1 MVCSG
6 GRVFNERID
15 FSHEPNLTIDELV
28 RRVEVMNPEAD
39 VALLRSC
46 CEFATAKHSAQKRS
60 SGEPYIIHPYNVAAT
75 LVKLKMDLD
84 SIMAGLLHDTVE
96 DCDVSPEE
104 IEKLFGKS
112 VAQIVVGCTK
122 ISKIKFKSKEESQ
135 AENFRKMVVAMAQDL
150 RVIIVKLSDRMH
162 NMRTL
167 QYVSKEKQMA
177 KAQETLDIYVPL
189 ASRLG
194 INSVKGELEDL
205 CLRYLHP
212 ESYYRLA
219 EKISMKKGERENY
232 IRETIAHIQERLLE
246 YSVQGEVTGR
256 PKHFYSIYKKMTQRG
271 VDFDQIQDLL
281 AFRVLVSN
289 ITECYKVLGIIHSAF
304 TPVPGR
310 FKDYIAIPKV
320 NNYQSLHTTVI
331 GPQAERIEIQ
341 IRTHE
346 MNDVAERGV
355 AAHWKYKE
363 RDKSDPRANK
373 LKWVEELM
381 EFNQSSSNAGEFMD
395 AVKNDLD
402 VGGIFIFTPK
412 GDVKELRYGATAL
425 DFAYAVH
432 TEVGNHCV
440 GAKVNG
446 KMVPLKYRL
455 KSGDTVDVLTS
466 KTQVPSKDWLK
477 ICKTSRAISKIKQYL
492 QKIEREENREEGEK
506 IIEAALRRYGSSLKL
521 LEKQGGAFAKVF
533 DELHMKSVEEINVQV
548 GSGNV
553 HLKEI
558 LSRLPGIDYKEENL
572 EVEKPKELLSE
583 SIQKTARRSVG
594 RDNAVIVDGID
605 DVVVRMGRCCNPIPG
620 DPIAGFITRGRGIT
634 VHTVGCHRAGEVE
647 ESRRVSVAWNRDY
660 AFAHSVNIKV
670 MTHDKPGILSKISKT
685 ITNGGINIRSAIA
698 RSLPDQKGSFV
709 FEIEVK
715 DFSELLKTIN
725 GIEQME
731 EVITVQRA

>member
-1 MVCSG
+1 MFS
-6 GRVFNERID
+6 ERID

-28 RRVEVMNPEAD
+28 RRVLASNPEGDAE
-39 VALLRSC
+39 LLKKC
-46 CEFATAKHSAQKRS
+46 YEFAELKHIKQKRS
-60 SGEPYIIHPYNVAAT
+60 SGEAYIIHPLNVAAT

-96 DCDVSPEE
+96 DCDVSPED
-104 IEKLFGKS
+104 IEKEFGKS

-212 ESYYRLA
+212 DTYYRLA
-219 EKISMKKGERENY
+219 EKISMKRTERDGY
-232 IRETIAHIQERLLE
+232 IRDTIDTVQEKLME
-246 YSVQGEVTGR
+246 YSVQAEVTGR
-256 PKHFYSIYKKMTQRG
+256 PKHFYSIYKKMSQRG

-281 AFRVLVSN
+281 AFRILTNN
-289 ITECYKVLGIIHSAF
+289 ITECYKVLGVIHSAF

-331 GPQAERIEIQ
+331 GPGAERIEIQ
-341 IRTHE
+341 IRTFEMHE
-346 MNDVAERGV
+346 VAERGV

-363 RDKSDPRANK
+363 RDKTAPVNK

-381 EFNQSSSNAGEFMD
+381 EFNQNVTSSSEFMD
-395 AVKNDLD
+395 VVKNDLD
-402 VGGIFIFTPK
+402 VGGIFIFTPA

-425 DFAYAVH
+425 DFAYSVH
-432 TEVGNHCV
+432 TQVGNQCV

-455 KSGDTVDVLTS
+455 KSGDTVEVLTS

-477 ICKTSRAISKIKQYL
+477 ICKTSRAITKIKQYL
-492 QKIEREENREEGEK
+492 QKVERDKHHEDGEQMLDQ
-506 IIEAALRRYGSSLKL
+506 ALKRYGTTAKNI
-521 LEKQGGAFAKVF
+521 EKQGGFHNVYDSFHIKTLEELQVNIGSRMHNLRDILPKV
-533 DELHMKSVEEINVQV
+533 M
-548 GSGNV
+548 
-553 HLKEI
+553 
-558 LSRLPGIDYKEENL
+558 GIDYVEVPQEEVVKESYADQIVKN
-572 EVEKPKELLSE
+572 
-583 SIQKTARRSVG
+583 ARRSLG
-594 RDNAVIVDGID
+594 RDNAVIVDGLD
-605 DVVVRMGRCCNPIPG
+605 DVQVRMGRCCNPIPG
-620 DPIAGFITRGRGIT
+620 DPIIGFITRGRGIT
-634 VHTVGCHRAGEVE
+634 VHAVGCHRAHEVE
-647 ESRRVSVAWNRDY
+647 NSRRIDVQWNKGY
-660 AFAHSVNIKV
+660 AFAHPVNIRV

-685 ITNGGINIRSAIA
+685 ITNGGINIRAAMA

-715 DFSELLKTIN
+715 NYSELLKTISA
-725 GIEQME
+725 IEQME
-731 EVITVQRA
+731 EVITVSRA

>member
-1 MVCSG
+1 M
-6 GRVFNERID
+6 FAERID

-28 RRVEVMNPEAD
+28 RRV
-39 VALLRSC
+39 
-46 CEFATAKHSAQKRS
+46 ATAHPEGDVQRLRECFDFADRKHAPQKRS
-60 SGEPYIIHPYNVAAT
+60 SGEPYIIHPLNVAAT
-75 LVKLKMDLD
+75 LVRLKMDID

-212 ESYYRLA
+212 EIYYRLA
-219 EKISMKKGERENY
+219 EKIAMKKSEREKY
-232 IRETIAHIQERLLE
+232 INATILLVNERLLE

-256 PKHFYSIYKKMTQRG
+256 PKHFYSIYKKMNQRG

-281 AFRVLVSN
+281 AFRVLVGN
-289 ITECYKVLGIIHSAF
+289 ITECYKVLGIMHSAF

-331 GPQAERIEIQ
+331 GPGAERIEVQ
-341 IRTHE
+341 IRTFEMHE
-346 MNDVAERGV
+346 VAERGV
-355 AAHWKYKE
+355 AAHWKYKD
-363 RDKSDPRANK
+363 RDKVAGAGGS

-381 EFNQSSSNAGEFMD
+381 EFNQGGTSAGEFMD

-402 VGGIFIFTPK
+402 VGGIFIFTPR

-455 KSGDTVDVLTS
+455 KSGDTVDVMTS

-477 ICKTSRAISKIKQYL
+477 ICKTSRAITKIKQYL
-492 QKIEREENREEGEK
+492 QKVERDKYRSDGEEMLES
-506 IIEAALRRYGSSLKL
+506 ALKKYGTNLKT
-521 LEKQGGAFAKVF
+521 LEKQNGAFARIF
-533 DELHMKSVEEINVQV
+533 DDFHMRQVEELAVQV
-548 GSGNV
+548 GSRNI
-553 HLKEI
+553 HLKDV
-558 LSRLPGIDYKEENL
+558 LSRLPGIDYRDETPVEE
-572 EVEKPKELLSE
+572 EPRETFAE
-583 SIQKTARRSVG
+583 SVTKTARKSGG
-594 RDNAVIVDGID
+594 RDNAVVVDGLD
-605 DVVVRMGRCCNPIPG
+605 DVQVRMGRCCNPIPG
-620 DPIAGFITRGRGIT
+620 DPIVGFITRGRGIT
-634 VHTVGCHRAGEVE
+634 VHTVGCHRAHEVE
-647 ESRRVSVAWNRDY
+647 DSRRVNVAWNRDY
-660 AFAHSVNIKV
+660 AFAHAVNIRV

-685 ITNGGINIRSAIA
+685 IAASGINIRSAIA
-698 RSLPDQKGSFV
+698 RSLPDQKGSFI

-715 DFSELLKTIN
+715 DYAELLKTIN

-731 EVITVQRA
+731 EVITVGRA